1 MADNNFFSGLA
12 RSENFK
18 EYDKGGWDKVANV
31 WKPHESVEDEG
42 KKEEDKIPT
51 IAYGHRITA
60 EDISS
65 GRYDKWKVDGITDA
79 EAKELFKQDYI
90 KHENAVR
97 QQFSDYDSYDDKYQK
112 VLVSVAFNVGAEK
125 TKKTYTNL
133 LEAIEAKDDKAVYK
147 EMLTNL
153 IKDGV
158 KTPLTEKRDLVWQGI
173 MRDEGNDEKGIKEFY
188 ASLDKST
195 KPTKPTT
202 NVAGNTNATTDSAIE
217 NDIAGRSQK
226 DLETLKK
233 EKENLIAYQQQLAGV
248 ADGLKST
255 LGGVNLALKKNLFNM
270 GFSKKAWGS
279 NKSLAQTMIDNT
291 YDAGLDSAAMLIS
304 GALMS
309 YVKDPAGAQ
318 MMTDGQKGLSISRS
332 KLQSLIASKDAILN
346 PDKYDAATL
355 ASANQYMNSQIAY
368 KGAESDN
375 YSTQSLS
382 ALANNTTVLS
392 EGLTPYFG
400 KLFSQYGLNNNQPSS
415 SSDTKMLYAFL
426 GTTLKTR
433 ASYKNLSSVDKDN
446 LKDDKDELDALI
458 KVLSKKLHLDVTNL
472 SSEDRAKLTLA
483 QVKGKV

>member
-18 EYDKGGWDKVANV
+18 EYDKGGWDEDSNV
-31 WKPHESVEDEG
+31 WKPHPSEEG
-42 KKEEDKIPT
+42 GRDT
-51 IAYGHRITA
+51 IAYGHKVTKTEM
-60 EDISS
+60 ED
-65 GRYDKWKVDGITDA
+65 GTYDRWMENGITDA
-79 EAKELFKQDYI
+79 EAKEIFKQDYI

-97 QQFSDYDSYDDKYQK
+97 QQFPNYDSYDDKYQK

-133 LEAIEAKDDKAVYK
+133 LKAIEAKDDKAVYK

-195 KPTKPTT
+195 KPTIPTTSVAGTT
-202 NVAGNTNATTDSAIE
+202 NVTTDSAIE
-217 NDIAGRSQK
+217 ADIAGKDHK

-415 SSDTKMLYAFL
+415 NSDTKLLYAFL

-433 ASYKNLSSVDKDN
+433 ALYKDLNDDDKEN

-458 KVLSKKLHLDVTNL
+458 KVLSKKLNLDITNL
-472 SSEDRAKLTLA
+472 SEGDRARLTLN
-483 QVKGKV
+483 QLKST